1 MAPRGKTPG
10 LGLVLRALG
19 WLNRGV
25 LRLIGLVV
33 VVMAAASCDVS
44 EGVPEGKLAVVGPTV
59 LGPEDVA
66 AARSQVGKYGQ
77 LRFAGPEGEAT
88 MLEALIATEL
98 MALEAKEA
106 GLGDDPRVA
115 FALQEEISTVYLST
129 LLERAVPRASV
140 ASDAAALRAYYD
152 THPDEFTLAE
162 ERSAQGV
169 VFKTFEEADQA
180 LTALRSGSSELT
192 DLGDVFATPMQA
204 RDDAEYPAFHPY
216 LFEDG
221 VGKGDFLSHPVFL
234 GESLLIGRI
243 QKIAP
248 ARLRPFEDAA
258 VQEQLVE
265 AVIQPRREAARAAI
279 VERLAQ
285 GQPPL

>member
-1 MAPRGKTPG
+1 M
-10 LGLVLRALG
+10 
-19 WLNRGV
+19 
-25 LRLIGLVV
+25 
-33 VVMAAASCDVS
+33 VMATLGCDVS

-77 LRFAGPEGEAT
+77 LRFSGPEGEAT
-88 MLEALIATEL
+88 MLEALIGTEL
-98 MALEAKEA
+98 MALEAEEA
-106 GLGDDPRVA
+106 GLNNDPRVA
-115 FALQEEISTVYLST
+115 FALREEISTVYLTT
-129 LLERAVPRASV
+129 LLERAVPRDAV
-140 ASDAAALRAYYD
+140 ASDTDALRAYYD
-152 THPDEFTLAE
+152 AHPDAFMVPE

-169 VFKTFEEADQA
+169 VLKTFDEADQA
-180 LTALRSGSSELT
+180 LAALQAGTSKLT

-216 LFEDG
+216 LFEEG
-221 VGKGDFLSHPVFL
+221 VEVGDFLAHPVFL
-234 GESLLIGRI
+234 GESLLIGRV

-248 ARLRPFEDAA
+248 AHLRGFDDPA

-265 AVIQPRREAARAAI
+265 AVIQPQREAARAAI